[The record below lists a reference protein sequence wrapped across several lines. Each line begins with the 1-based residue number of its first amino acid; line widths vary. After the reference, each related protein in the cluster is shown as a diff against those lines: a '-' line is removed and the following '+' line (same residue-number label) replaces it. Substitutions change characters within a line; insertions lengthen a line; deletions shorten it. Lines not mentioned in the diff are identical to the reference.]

1 MERALLVGLGGFV
14 GSVGRYWVAG
24 QVQSWAS
31 SDVPLG
37 TLAVNAAGSLLLGF
51 VLTLSVDR
59 GLLGPELRLLLAVG
73 VCGGFTTMSTF
84 SFETL
89 ALFQQGS
96 FVLAAWNAAGTL
108 LVCLAAVWLGATA
121 GRLI

>member
-1 MERALLVGLGGFV
+1 MARALLVGLGGFL

-24 QVQSWAS
+24 RVQSWAS

-37 TLAVNAAGSLLLGF
+37 TFAVNVAGSLLLG
-51 VLTLSVDR
+51 LLLSLSLDR

-73 VCGGFTTMSTF
+73 LCGGFTTMSTF

-89 ALFQQGS
+89 ALLQQGS
-96 FVLAAWNAAGTL
+96 FVLAVWNAAGTL
-108 LVCLAAVWLGATA
+108 LVCLAAVWLGATV